1 MNQKYSEI
9 RKSLLNG
16 EVSCIKIVTDYLNRI
31 DRYRNLNAWVTVF
44 DKQKLLDRAEVIDQK
59 IKTGKQGKLAGMV
72 IAVKDAIMVRNERNT
87 CGSQILKNYI
97 SPYDATVVER
107 LESED
112 AIIIGKANL
121 DEFAMGSSN
130 ENSAFGP
137 VLHPSDTTKV
147 PGGSSGGSAVC
158 VAAGMAMAS
167 LGSETGGSVRLP
179 ASFCGLTGLKPT
191 YGRVS
196 RYGLSA
202 FASSFDQIGPMAN
215 NVSDIALVTEIIAG
229 YDPKDSTTSPRSV
242 TVYSEELMNPV
253 KSIRIG
259 VPKEYFT
266 EGIDPD
272 VEQAVRI
279 AIDRLRQNGAEI
291 TDISLP
297 HSEYGIATYYILTT
311 AEASSNLAR
320 YDGVRYTHR
329 SAISDNM
336 LDMFTHSRSEG
347 FGPEVKRRI
356 MLGTYV
362 LSAGYYDAYYKKAQK
377 VRTLIKRDFERVF
390 SGPDAVDC
398 IIAPTSPTTA
408 FKIGEK
414 LNDPLSMYL
423 SDIFTVNVNLAGI
436 PSLSVPCGT
445 DRNNMP
451 IGLQIMANHFNE
463 SMCFRAGKL
472 IEQQLDEAF

>member
-1 MNQKYSEI
+1 MKKSFAELQHSLKTHVLTCSAVVDDYLSEI
-9 RKSLLNG
+9 ESKKSL
-16 EVSCIKIVTDYLNRI
+16 
-31 DRYRNLNAWVTVF
+31 NALITVF
-44 DKQKLLDRAEVIDQK
+44 DRQKLLSRAEQIDRK
-59 IKTGKQGKLAGMV
+59 IQTGTQGRLAGMIV
-72 IAVKDAIMVRNERNT
+72 AVKDAIMVKNERNT
-87 CGSQILKNYI
+87 CGSRILRDYV

-107 LESED
+107 LELED

-130 ENSAFGP
+130 ENSAFGS
-137 VLHPSDTTKV
+137 VMHPEDHSRV

-179 ASFCGLTGLKPT
+179 ASFCGLAGLKPT
-191 YGRVS
+191 YGRIS

-215 NVSDIALVTEIIAG
+215 NVDDLALVTEIIAG
-229 YDPKDSTTSPRSV
+229 HDPKDSTTSTHPVDS
-242 TVYSEELMNPV
+242 YSAKTDLPID
-253 KSIRIG
+253 SIRIG
-259 VPKEYFT
+259 VPKEYFID
-266 EGIDPD
+266 GIDPD
-272 VEQAVRI
+272 IEKAVREVI
-279 AIDRLRQNGAEI
+279 NRLKERGATI
-291 TDISLP
+291 VDISLP

-329 SAISDNM
+329 SAESENM
-336 LDMFTHSRSEG
+336 MEMFINSRSEG

-362 LSAGYYDAYYKKAQK
+362 LSSGYYDAYYKKAQK

-390 SGPDAVDC
+390 TGPESVNC
-398 IIAPTSPTTA
+398 ILAPTSPTTA

-436 PSLSVPCGT
+436 PSLNVPCGR
-445 DRNNMP
+445 DHQNLP
-451 IGLQIMANHFNE
+451 IGIQVMAPHFCE
-463 SMCFRAGKL
+463 TMCFRVGRL
-472 IEQQLDEAF
+472 IEKIQHV